1 MKTKI
6 LTAAA
11 TAAVLVLLAGACSSG
26 NGGEDTHRPT
36 TTTAAAAVATSAS
49 TTSAASAATT
59 TTAEPAETAEPA
71 SLTLPFETSESTG
84 NITISGDSP
93 IVEWLASQPGEI
105 TLDLFD
111 ADVGDAESVVGELI
125 SYWFFRDANSGDVP
139 PSFFAADDGVITD
152 SLGTVYVVESQ
163 GLPPAPGTETTTTT
177 TTSTTTTTT
186 SSAPETAETPTT
198 TSTTTTTSSIPTVT
212 LPELEPPS
220 SLQVQ
225 VLNGS
230 GVAGA
235 AGRMTAKLSQAGYVV
250 RQPANAPG
258 RYSSSAVYYAEGWQ
272 DDAEEVLAASEIDE
286 VEATSP
292 MPEMF
297 NSEWAT
303 VIVLLGTDTA
313 PAVAAEQASL
323 RPRPDFS
330 VKLPLGDDIPRDRYV
345 PGLAAVQIY
354 TQQNDEDPEVFN
366 YIHSLQR
373 WLRYVADFRE
383 DDRISSLPE
392 DRGTYRDLLAV
403 YDSIEEVF
411 DWLGFTPRN
420 VCGAP
425 QGYSFTDLIKPT
437 REFSEETQSHRGDA
451 IFTTDRLLE
460 LHGGERIT
468 PEENLDFY
476 IGEAVQTAHDTWRI
490 SELLDETDAPQLI
503 LCKAWKNPAG
513 DIPGFASAAWYT
525 LLTPGFQPRE
535 SLMSQGTYHVKEISR
550 DGNIASVVVCHPTLG
565 ERYILLHWREA
576 GYRAEY
582 VTSSLVERTSGC
594 QSVYEVETYIYEDT
608 DGVEDTVRFGFGDQ
622 VFSGSG
628 LEPFPRGS

>member
-1 MKTKI
+1 M
-6 LTAAA
+6 
-11 TAAVLVLLAGACSSG
+11 
-26 NGGEDTHRPT
+26 
-36 TTTAAAAVATSAS
+36 
-49 TTSAASAATT
+49 
-59 TTAEPAETAEPA
+59 
-71 SLTLPFETSESTG
+71 
-84 NITISGDSP
+84 
-93 IVEWLASQPGEI
+93 
-105 TLDLFD
+105 DLFD

-125 SYWFFRDANSGDVP
+125 SYWFFRDSNSGDVP
-139 PSFFAADDGVITD
+139 PSFFAADDGIITD

-177 TTSTTTTTT
+177 TSTTTTTT
-186 SSAPETAETPTT
+186 STSPEAAEIPTST
-198 TSTTTTTSSIPTVT
+198 TSTTSTTSSIPTVT

-272 DDAEEVLAASEIDE
+272 DDAEDVLAASEIDD
-286 VEATSP
+286 VEETLP

-330 VKLPLGDDIPRDRYV
+330 VKLPLGDDVPRDRYV

-366 YIHSLQR
+366 YIHSLQQ
-373 WLRYVADFRE
+373 WLRYVANFRS
-383 DDRISSLPE
+383 DDVIDDLPE
-392 DRGTYRDLLAV
+392 DRGTYANLLAV

-411 DWLGFTPRN
+411 DWLGFTPQN

-425 QGYSFTDLIKPT
+425 AGYSFTDLIKPT
-437 REFSEETQSHRGDA
+437 REFSEETQSHKGDA

-460 LHGGERIT
+460 FHSGERIT

-476 IGEAVQTAHDTWRI
+476 IRAAVQTAHDIWRI
-490 SELLDETDAPQLI
+490 GELLDETDAPQLI
-503 LCKAWKNPAG
+503 LCSAWKNPAG
-513 DIPGFASAAWYT
+513 EIPEFANAAWYT

-550 DGNIASVVVCHPTLG
+550 DGNFVFLIVCHPTLG
-565 ERYILLHWREA
+565 ERSVRLWWRDG
-576 GYRAEY
+576 GYRAE
-582 VTSSLVERTSGC
+582 VTGSAQNNGC
-594 QSVYEVETYIYEDT
+594 QAKFEVEIYREDT
-608 DGVEDTVRFGFGDQ
+608 YGVEDVFAFGFGDQ
-622 VFSGSG
+622 VFAGSD

>member
-1 MKTKI
+1 MKNTK
-6 LTAAA
+6 TAFAA
-11 TAAVLVLLAGACSSG
+11 TAAILAILAASCSSG
-26 NGGEDTHRPT
+26 NDSEPAHRPT
-36 TTTAAAAVATSAS
+36 TTITATQATSPSVTDAG
-49 TTSAASAATT
+49 TSATT

-139 PSFFAADDGVITD
+139 PSFLATDDGIITD
-152 SLGTVYVVESQ
+152 TLGTVYVVESKP
-163 GLPPAPGTETTTTT
+163 LPPAPGTETTTTT
-177 TTSTTTTTT
+177 TSTTTTTTT

-198 TSTTTTTSSIPTVT
+198 TTTTTSTSSIPTVT

-220 SLQVQ
+220 SLRVQ

-272 DDAEEVLAASEIDE
+272 DDADEVLAASEIDE
-286 VEATSP
+286 VEGTLP

-330 VKLPLGDDIPRDRYV
+330 VKLPLGDDVPRDRYV

-411 DWLGFTPRN
+411 DWLGFTPQN

-425 QGYSFTDLIKPT
+425 AGYSFTDLIKPT

-460 LHGGERIT
+460 LHDGERIT

-476 IGEAVQTAHDTWRI
+476 IGEAVQTAHDSWRI

-550 DGNIASVVVCHPTLG
+550 NGNWAGLYVCHPVLG
-565 ERYILLHWREA
+565 AHGVILYWREA
-576 GYRAEY
+576 GYRAEATGSRSY
-582 VTSSLVERTSGC
+582 SGC
-594 QSVYEVETYIYEDT
+594 QASFEEFDYWGDLGSEDT
-608 DGVEDTVRFGFGDQ
+608 IRFGFGDQ
-622 VFSGSG
+622 SFSGSD
-628 LEPFPRGS
+628 LAPFPRGS

>member
-11 TAAVLVLLAGACSSG
+11 AAAVLVLLAGACSSG

-59 TTAEPAETAEPA
+59 TTAEAAETVELA

-105 TLDLFD
+105 TLDLLD
-111 ADVGDAESVVGELI
+111 ADAESDVSVVEAI
-125 SYWFFRDANSGDVP
+125 VSYWFFRDDNSGNTP
-139 PSFFAADDGVITD
+139 PLVYETDDGRISD

-177 TTSTTTTTT
+177 STTTTTTT
-186 SSAPETAETPTT
+186 SSTPETTETPTT
-198 TSTTTTTSSIPTVT
+198 STTSSIPTVT

-235 AGRMTAKLSQAGYVV
+235 AGRLTAKLSQAGYVV

-286 VEATSP
+286 VEGTLP
-292 MPEMF
+292 MPEMY

-313 PAVAAEQASL
+313 PAVVAEQAEL

-330 VKLPLGDDIPRDRYV
+330 VKLPLGDDVPRDRYV

-373 WLRYVADFRE
+373 WLRYVANFRS
-383 DDRISSLPE
+383 DDVIDDLPE
-392 DRGTYRDLLAV
+392 DRGTYANLLAV
-403 YDSIEEVF
+403 YDSIEEVLE
-411 DWLGFTPRN
+411 WLGFTPQN

-425 QGYSFTDLIKPT
+425 AGYSFTDLIKPT
-437 REFSEETQSHRGDA
+437 REFSEETQSHKGDA
-451 IFTTDRLLE
+451 IFTTDRLIE
-460 LHGGERIT
+460 LHGGERIN

-476 IGEAVQTAHDTWRI
+476 IGEAVQTAHDSLRLSELI
-490 SELLDETDAPQLI
+490 SENEPPQMI
-503 LCKAWKNPAG
+503 LCAAWKRPSGELPEYAN
-513 DIPGFASAAWYT
+513 SVWYG
-525 LLTPGFQPRE
+525 LLTPGLQPQE
-535 SLMSQGTYHVKEISR
+535 SLMSQWTYHVKEISR
-550 DGNIASVVVCHPTLG
+550 DGNFVFLIVCHPTLG
-565 ERYILLHWREA
+565 ERSVRLWWRDG
-576 GYRAEY
+576 GYRAE
-582 VTSSLVERTSGC
+582 VTGSAQNNGC
-594 QSVYEVETYIYEDT
+594 QAKFEVEIYREDT
-608 DGVEDTVRFGFGDQ
+608 YGVEDVFAFGFGDQ
-622 VFSGSG
+622 VFSAAD
-628 LEPFPRGS
+628 LMPFPRAGS

>member
-1 MKTKI
+1 MKNTK
-6 LTAAA
+6 TAFAA
-11 TAAVLVLLAGACSSG
+11 TAAMLAILAASCSSG
-26 NGGEDTHRPT
+26 NDSEPSHRPT
-36 TTTAAAAVATSAS
+36 TTITTTAATTDTDTTQGTS
-49 TTSAASAATT
+49 ATT
-59 TTAEPAETAEPA
+59 TTAEASETAESA

-111 ADVGDAESVVGELI
+111 ADAESDVSVVEAI
-125 SYWFFRDANSGDVP
+125 VSFWFFRDDNSGDTP
-139 PSFFAADDGVITD
+139 PLIYEADDGRISD

-186 SSAPETAETPTT
+186 SSAPETAETPT

-272 DDAEEVLAASEIDE
+272 DDAEDVLAASEIDE
-286 VEATSP
+286 VEETLP

-323 RPRPDFS
+323 RPRQRND
-330 VKLPLGDDIPRDRYV
+330 VILPLADDIPRDRYV
-345 PGLAAVQIY
+345 PGLSAVNLY
-354 TQQNDEDPEVFN
+354 TEQSENDPASAGQLVDLALFMGRVGYCHPYFGGWPQGCQQDISLEDA
-366 YIHSLQR
+366 YQAI
-373 WLRYVADFRE
+373 E
-383 DDRISSLPE
+383 DVL
-392 DRGTYRDLLAV
+392 GQ
-403 YDSIEEVF
+403 
-411 DWLGFTPRN
+411 LGFTPQN

-425 QGYSFTDLIKPT
+425 AGYSFTDLLEPT
-437 REFSEETQSHRGDA
+437 REWNEDLKNYSGDA
-451 IFTTDRLLE
+451 IFTTDRLIE
-460 LHGGERIT
+460 LHGGERIN
-468 PEENLDFY
+468 PEDDLEFY
-476 IGEAVQTAHDTWRI
+476 IREAVQTVHDALRLT
-490 SELLDETDAPQLI
+490 ELAAETEAMQLI
-503 LCKAWKNPAG
+503 LCRAFLAPSG
-513 DIPGFASAAWYT
+513 EIPELASSLWYAN
-525 LLTPGFQPRE
+525 LTPGIQPRE
-535 SLMSQGTYHVKEISR
+535 SLLSQGTYHVKEISR
-550 DGNIASVVVCHPTLG
+550 NGNFAYLVICHPTIG
-565 ERYILLHWREA
+565 ARFVLLHWREA
-576 GYRAEY
+576 GYRAEA
-582 VTSSLVERTSGC
+582 VEDIRTDGC
-594 QSVYEVETYIYEDT
+594 QAAFEEFDAEPESIE
-608 DGVEDTVRFGFGDQ
+608 FGFGER
-622 VFSGSG
+622 VFSASD
-628 LEPFPRGS
+628 LRPFPRPQS

>member
-11 TAAVLVLLAGACSSG
+11 ASAVLVLLAGACSSG

-49 TTSAASAATT
+49 TTSAASAAS
-59 TTAEPAETAEPA
+59 TTASAEDAETVEPA

-111 ADVGDAESVVGELI
+111 ADAESDVSVVEAI
-125 SYWFFRDANSGDVP
+125 VSFWFFRDDNSGDTP
-139 PSFFAADDGVITD
+139 PLIYEADDGRISD

-186 SSAPETAETPTT
+186 SSAPETAETPTST

-235 AGRMTAKLSQAGYVV
+235 AGRLTAKLSQAGYVV

-258 RYSSSAVYYAEGWQ
+258 RYSSSAVYYAEGWE
-272 DDAEEVLAASEIDE
+272 DDADEVLAASEIDE
-286 VEATSP
+286 VEGTLP

-313 PAVAAEQASL
+313 PAVVAEQAEL

-345 PGLAAVQIY
+345 PGLAAVQI
-354 TQQNDEDPEVFN
+354 
-366 YIHSLQR
+366 
-373 WLRYVADFRE
+373 
-383 DDRISSLPE
+383 
-392 DRGTYRDLLAV
+392 
-403 YDSIEEVF
+403 
-411 DWLGFTPRN
+411 
-420 VCGAP
+420 
-425 QGYSFTDLIKPT
+425 
-437 REFSEETQSHRGDA
+437 
-451 IFTTDRLLE
+451 
-460 LHGGERIT
+460 
-468 PEENLDFY
+468 
-476 IGEAVQTAHDTWRI
+476 
-490 SELLDETDAPQLI
+490 
-503 LCKAWKNPAG
+503 
-513 DIPGFASAAWYT
+513 
-525 LLTPGFQPRE
+525 
-535 SLMSQGTYHVKEISR
+535 
-550 DGNIASVVVCHPTLG
+550 
-565 ERYILLHWREA
+565 
-576 GYRAEY
+576 
-582 VTSSLVERTSGC
+582 
-594 QSVYEVETYIYEDT
+594 
-608 DGVEDTVRFGFGDQ
+608 
-622 VFSGSG
+622 
-628 LEPFPRGS
+628 